1 MKQQPLSV
9 YALFHSKNPEGQKIY
24 TELYSLLCRD
34 INNPF
39 MDGLDIPVFYASG
52 VDNIN
57 PCVESK
63 AKRKCTL
70 FLLISTCIVQIHGVS
85 ILMKS

>member
-24 TELYSLLCRD
+24 TELYSLLCRY

-57 PCVESK
+57 AMRGVKKPEESLPC
-63 AKRKCTL
+63 
-70 FLLISTCIVQIHGVS
+70 FH
-85 ILMKS
+85 